1 MDNYSSAGLG
11 ASSVIVMGILY
22 KVYKAVNHKK
32 FRSECCGKKFTASMD
47 IDETT
52 PKIVVN
58 ADKGTKVVCDSGERK
73 GGEEV

>member
-11 ASSVIVMGILY
+11 ASSVVVMGILY
-22 KVYKAVNHKK
+22 KVYQAVNHKK
-32 FRSECCGKKFTASMD
+32 FRSECCGKKFTASVD

-58 ADKGTKVVCDSGERK
+58 ADKGASPVCDSGERK
-73 GGEEV
+73 GRQEV